1 MNIQSAY
8 SCIAG
13 LGRVTR
19 VYLSHLSSIYVLVKS
34 TCYWVFVAPFQKD
47 KKRFKTE
54 HVAFQCVFVGNQSIS
69 IVFLVSLFIGMIM
82 AMQIAYLLRKF
93 GVVMYVGSLVGVSV
107 CRELGPL
114 MTAIVIAGRAGAAIT
129 AELGTMKVSE
139 EIDALEVM
147 GINPI
152 RFLVVPRILALLIMV
167 PCLTIFADLVGIYG
181 GYLIGH
187 YSVNIPTGLYMN
199 KTIDALAMKDIWTGM
214 LKSVVFALV
223 IGFIGCYEGLCVEG
237 GAEGVGKAT
246 TRSVVAAITMIIFTD
261 CILTSL
267 FYFVFD

>member
-1 MNIQSAY
+1 MEYALKIF
-8 SCIAG
+8 G
-13 LGRVTR
+13 LIGKNTR
-19 VYLSHLSSIYVLVKS
+19 VLLAHLSSIYALVVS
-34 TCYWVFVAPFQKD
+34 TFYWACVAPFQKG
-47 KKRFKTE
+47 KKIVKRSHLFY
-54 HVAFQCVFVGNQSIS
+54 QCVFIGNKSVS

-129 AELGTMKVSE
+129 AEIGTMKVAE
-139 EIDALEVM
+139 EVDALEVM

-152 RFLVVPRILALLIMV
+152 RYLVVPRLLALVIML

-187 YSVNIPTGLYMN
+187 YSVGVPTGLYFQ
-199 KTIDALAMKDIWTGM
+199 KTIDALILKDIWTG
-214 LKSVVFALV
+214 LVKSVVFALI
-223 IGFIGCYEGLCVEG
+223 IGFIGCYEGLIVEG
-237 GAEGVGKAT
+237 GAEGVGKST
-246 TRSVVAAITMIIFTD
+246 TISVVASITLIIFTD
-261 CILTSL
+261 CVLTSL
-267 FYFVFD
+267 FYFVFV